1 MVQPPFVRTGKE
13 LALHRRRA
21 IKGHA
26 AREAKRTENAVRE
39 AKRTESLKRRA
50 SLPQN
55 RTFECED
62 PADFCAQLLKDAL
75 NAVKDALVVVERVIQ
90 KNTPQDKPAVEQVF
104 AYPGEA
110 SADQPFMQ
118 ELFANW
124 DAKKIAHS
132 IAEAALGRPAPGS
145 WVRVTSFTAQS
156 RAERSLV
163 GQHSGVWAW
172 MSSDAAKNAD
182 GATGSVRDKTQFL
195 PDQKPLLPKKNATL
209 AKTKGEVDGK
219 KGFLGGNNF
228 LVAHVRYCCHLLPG
242 KKGASTMAF
251 VATAPTKATEVPQ
264 VYFTGAVALV
274 MGALDPA
281 VVNALGSRTIA
292 GDQHTTSS
300 STRFTSMPSSSVL
313 Q

>member
-1 MVQPPFVRTGKE
+1 VVKRGEWTSYFFSSFDTEMVQPPFVRTGKE

-26 AREAKRTENAVRE
+26 AREAKRTDNAVRE

-90 KNTPQDKPAVEQVF
+90 KNTPQDKPAVEQVL

-132 IAEAALGRPAPGS
+132 VAEAALGRPAPGS
-145 WVRVTSFTAQS
+145 WVWVTSVTAQNRRRS
-156 RAERSLV
+156 FRRINTLCVAGTSSLRRGHFLRCRSLCV
-163 GQHSGVWAW
+163 A
-172 MSSDAAKNAD
+172 
-182 GATGSVRDKTQFL
+182 GA
-195 PDQKPLLPKKNATL
+195 
-209 AKTKGEVDGK
+209 
-219 KGFLGGNNF
+219 
-228 LVAHVRYCCHLLPG
+228 
-242 KKGASTMAF
+242 
-251 VATAPTKATEVPQ
+251 
-264 VYFTGAVALV
+264 
-274 MGALDPA
+274 
-281 VVNALGSRTIA
+281 
-292 GDQHTTSS
+292 
-300 STRFTSMPSSSVL
+300 
-313 Q
+313 